1 MMSELVLPSA
11 TMVISVSTFPLRSSK
26 QRQEKIFSI
35 GGRALD
41 HRMRA
46 TMSFRNCDKELPQP

>member
-11 TMVISVSTFPLRSSK
+11 TMAISVSTFPLRCLK
-26 QRQEKIFSI
+26 QRLEKIFSI

-46 TMSFRNCDKELPQP
+46 MMSFRNCDKMPQP